1 MGPEHT
7 GHLLNDIPIF
17 RVGEEL
23 IIIKLSSSTQYRVH
37 I

>member
-7 GHLLNDIPIF
+7 GHLLNDIPIL
-17 RVGEEL
+17 RVGKEL
-23 IIIKLSSSTQYRVH
+23 MIIKLSSSTQYQVH